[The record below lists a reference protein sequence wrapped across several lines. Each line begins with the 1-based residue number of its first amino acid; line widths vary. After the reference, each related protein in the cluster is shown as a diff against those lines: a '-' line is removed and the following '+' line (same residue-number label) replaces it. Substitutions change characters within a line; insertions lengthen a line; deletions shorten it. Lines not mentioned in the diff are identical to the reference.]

1 LDESSQR
8 QDQTPLNR
16 HDLPNEP
23 TKDGPLLYVLL
34 ESPFAPVSTF
44 TMGDPSLVF
53 LCDTLATVLD
63 KIMKVWSLDF
73 VILLFSM
80 ALPVPD
86 LGKDMTIPGQ
96 DRTFPAK

>member
-1 LDESSQR
+1 M
-8 QDQTPLNR
+8 
-16 HDLPNEP
+16 
-23 TKDGPLLYVLL
+23 Y
-34 ESPFAPVSTF
+34 SPFASVSTVS
-44 TMGDPSLVF
+44 MGHPSLVF
-53 LCDTLATVLD
+53 LCDTSATLLD

-86 LGKDMTIPGQ
+86 LGKDVAIPGQ